1 MTETILRVN
10 NISKHYGKHQVLNKV
25 SLEIDKG
32 MIYGLIGVN
41 GAGKSTLMR
50 IIMGLTYSDGGEI
63 ELFGATDANGIQR
76 ARRKIGQSI
85 ETPALYPELTAL
97 DNMKVQAAN
106 AGVGNSDISN
116 LLELMNLQ
124 DTGHKKVKNFSLGMR
139 QRLSIAVTL
148 VSNPEFLILD
158 EPTNGLDPAGIIEI
172 REIIKKLVNEKC
184 LTVLISSHI
193 LGELSQVATNYGIL
207 HHGKIIQELSKTEL
221 LQKSQQYISLQVG
234 EVEKA
239 LTILDK
245 LNIAE
250 YEVSDD
256 EEIRIYSNLDQ
267 IAQINRKLV
276 LENIDV
282 LGISM
287 ANQNLEDYFMDITGE
302 K

>member
-10 NISKHYGKHQVLNKV
+10 NISKHYGKHQVLDKV

-63 ELFGATDANGIQR
+63 ELFGASDTKGVQQ

-85 ETPALYPELTAL
+85 ETPALYPELTAV

-124 DTGHKKVKNFSLGMR
+124 NTGHKKAKNFSLGMR

-148 VSNPEFLILD
+148 ISNPEFLILD

-172 REIIKKLVNEKC
+172 REIIKRLVNEKG

-207 HHGKIIQELSKTEL
+207 HHGKIIQELSKAEL
-221 LQKSQQYISLQVG
+221 LQKSQQYISLHVNS
-234 EVEKA
+234 VEKA
-239 LTILDK
+239 LTVLDE
-245 LNIAE
+245 LNIDE

-267 IAQINRKLV
+267 IAQINKKLV
-276 LENIDV
+276 FENVDV

-287 ANQNLEDYFMDITGE
+287 ANQNLEDYFMAITEE